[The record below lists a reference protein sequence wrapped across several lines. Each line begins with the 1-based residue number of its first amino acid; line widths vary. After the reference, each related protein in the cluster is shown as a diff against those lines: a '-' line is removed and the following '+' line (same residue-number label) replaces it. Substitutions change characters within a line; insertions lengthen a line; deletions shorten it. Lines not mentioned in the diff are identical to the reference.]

1 MISSLIELSNEL
13 VTRALRRGADAADA
27 ISVRRQ
33 SVEVAVRDAATE
45 KLERAESREAGLRLF
60 IGGASAIVSGSVLD
74 SEGLDRLVETAISM
88 ARTAPP
94 DPFAG
99 IAEPGQLSQNVV
111 DLDLEAKDLPSPQ
124 QLEQWA
130 LEAESAAMAVRG
142 VTKSSGASASTTH
155 REMALATSAGFT
167 GAYSRT
173 SLSVGMSAI
182 AGQSTAM
189 ERDYEYSTGTHPSA
203 LKSPEEI
210 GRKAGER
217 AVRRLNPR
225 KIKSQSMPVIYENRV
240 AASLVGHLLTALLGN
255 AVARRASFLQ
265 DCMGE
270 TILPRTIDIIDDPLI
285 VRGLGS
291 RPFDAEGLAGRARRI
306 VDGGVLKTWLL
317 DLRSARQLNLE
328 PTGHA
333 SRGLSS
339 PPSPSSTNA
348 YMANGDVAA
357 EALIADVG
365 KGLFVTELIG
375 MGVNAVTGDYSRGA
389 SGFWI
394 ENGEITWPVSEITIA
409 GNLKDMFRNLQ
420 PANDLE
426 FRGTTNAPTMRVE
439 GLTVAGA

>member
-1 MISSLIELSNEL
+1 MISSLIDLSNEL

-74 SEGLDRLVETAISM
+74 SEGLDRLVETAIAM
-88 ARTAPP
+88 ARTAPA
-94 DPFAG
+94 DSFAG
-99 IAEPGQLSQNVV
+99 IAEPGQLSQTII
-111 DLDLEAKDLPSPQ
+111 DLELEAKDLPSPQ
-124 QLEQWA
+124 RLEQWA

-155 REMALATSAGFT
+155 REMALATSAGFAGT
-167 GAYSRT
+167 YSRT

-189 ERDYEYSTGTHPSA
+189 ERDYEYSTATHPSA

-225 KIKSQSMPVIYENRV
+225 KIKSQSVPVIYENRV
-240 AASLVGHLLTALLGN
+240 AASIVGHLLAALLGN

-270 TILPRTIDIIDDPLI
+270 TILPREVDIIDDPLI
-285 VRGLGS
+285 LRGLGS
-291 RPFDAEGLAGRARRI
+291 RPFDAEGLAGKARKI
-306 VDGGVLKTWLL
+306 VDAGVLKTWLL

-357 EALIADVG
+357 ERLIADMG
-365 KGLFVTELIG
+365 RGLLVTELIG

-394 ENGEITWPVSEITIA
+394 ENGEIAWPVSEITIA

-426 FRGTTNAPTMRVE
+426 FRGTTNAPTTRVE